1 MSIVYDVELMC
12 RLLICHEWQDW
23 TPMIK
28 ASRVKWLLM
37 AKNKRESVWW
47 QNNRSSL
54 CFLLG
59 FAEKPSWVLR
69 FETLNNQR
77 EF

>member
-1 MSIVYDVELMC
+1 
-12 RLLICHEWQDW
+12 
-23 TPMIK
+23 
-28 ASRVKWLLM
+28 M

-69 FETLNNQR
+69 FETLNNQNFDGLGYYL
-77 EF
+77 ETEKWEIA